1 MILSKPISVKRVK
14 STTRNKNG
22 DVRVYDSS
30 TEIRSGEEVKQ
41 FGAVD
46 LRGDVFIRWNG
57 HTYLTRQSDLAQK
70 TVPEVKE

>member
-1 MILSKPISVKRVK
+1 MILSKAISVKRVK

-22 DVRVYDSS
+22 ELRVYESS

-46 LRGDVFIRWNG
+46 GRGDVLIRWNG
-57 HTYLTRQSDLAQK
+57 HTYLTRESDLTQK
-70 TVPEVKE
+70 ALPEVGK